1 MKVLAEKVYDGLS
14 EAIEELEKDVEL
26 NPRRFLGIALYPEN
40 LWSSFVASATIAFGL
55 FQNRIFPD
63 D

>member
-1 MKVLAEKVYDGLS
+1 MQELADKVYDGLS
-14 EAIEELEKDVEL
+14 ESIEELEKDVEL

-55 FQNRIFPD
+55 F
-63 D
+63 